1 MFRKFPLAPILE
13 PIIPG
18 RKVLA
23 MRRGILLAVLL
34 TVACMGAPEPAW
46 AQTQIE
52 SGHFKTSDG
61 VRLHYLE
68 AGSGPLLVFIPGWT
82 MPAEIWDPQ
91 IRHFATTHHVVA
103 LDPRGHGRSEKPAHG
118 YYPSRRGQDVGE
130 LLEHLGGEPA
140 VVVAR
145 SLAVQETMVYAQ
157 EHGTKYVRAMVLVDW
172 DLVDDEPEY
181 FTSRFISLQ
190 VKREEWTRSFIKDI
204 FQNPPSEDYL
214 EAIVQSALSV
224 PTNATAI
231 MIANIILMGPNDLSS
246 IVDELDRPA
255 LFVYSSLNWAVEA
268 ADEVRQ
274 HWPESRVEVIGETS
288 HALFVDQPK
297 RFNQVLEEFIATLP
311 RQ

>member
-1 MFRKFPLAPILE
+1 
-13 PIIPG
+13 
-18 RKVLA
+18 
-23 MRRGILLAVLL
+23 MRRRILFAALL
-34 TVACMGAPEPAW
+34 TVACMGAPEPVL

-61 VRLHYLE
+61 VQLHYLE
-68 AGSGPLLVFIPGWT
+68 AGSGPLLVFVPGWT

-118 YYPSRRGQDVGE
+118 YYPSRRGKDIGE

-140 VVVAR
+140 VVVGW
-145 SLAVQETMVYAQ
+145 SLGVQETLVYTQ
-157 EHGTKYVRAMVLVDW
+157 EHGTNKIRALVLVDW
-172 DLVDDEPEY
+172 DIIDNEPEY

-190 VKREEWTRSFIKDI
+190 VQREVWTRGFVKDI
-204 FQNPPSEDYL
+204 FLNPPSEKYL
-214 EAIVQSALSV
+214 EAITQAALSV

-231 MIANIILMGPNDLSS
+231 LIANIILMGPNDLSPV
-246 IVDELDRPA
+246 VDSLDRPA
-255 LFVYSSLNWAVEA
+255 LFVYSSLDWAVEA

-274 HWPESRVEVIGETS
+274 HWPESRVEVINETS

-297 RFNQVLEEFIATLP
+297 RFNEVLDEFIATLP
-311 RQ
+311 GQ